1 VVKKEIMKLSEEG
14 IIYPISDSSW
24 VSRVHVVP
32 KKRDVTVVKNEKDE
46 LIPTRTITGHQM
58 CIDYRKL
65 NVATMKDHFPL
76 PFIDQMLERLANH
89 TYYCFLDGY
98 SGFFQIPIHPDDQ
111 EKTTFT
117 CPYGTFAY
125 RRMPF
130 GLCNAPTTFQ
140 RGMMS
145 IFTDMIEDIMEVFM
159 DDFLVYGSSFE
170 DCLEN
175 LYKVLARCEEKH
187 LVLNWKKCHFM
198 VQDEIILGH
207 RISEHVIEVDRANIE
222 VMTSL
227 QAPDNV
233 KAVRSF
239 LGNAGFYRRFIK
251 DFSKIARPMTALLCK
266 EVKFEFTQ
274 EFYDAFQQIKLALIS
289 APIVQPPD
297 WDLPFEVMC
306 DASDFAVGA
315 VLGQR
320 KDKKL
325 HAIYYASRTLD
336 DAKRN
341 YATTE
346 KEFLAV
352 VFAFEKFRSYLVGL
366 KVIVHTDHAALKYL
380 MQNKDAKPRLLR
392 WILLLQEFDIEV
404 RDKKGVEKCVADH
417 LSRIRID
424 DDVPIND
431 FLPEENIYMIDTA
444 EEYDCKCDKL
454 QNRVSLSI
462 DTPSMSIDTHISE
475 EVDIRSWGMV
485 SIDTTGTVDRHPS
498 ESTRNWSPTENCAVT
513 ALEKDYPWYADIVI
527 YLGADVELDNFIDYN
542 KKRFLREIRRYY
554 WDKPYLPI
562 SIVLMEF
569 IGEMHCCNRGS

>member
-1 VVKKEIMKLSEEG
+1 MKLSEEG

-98 SGFFQIPIHPDDQ
+98 SGFFQIPIHPDYQ

-239 LGNAGFYRRFIK
+239 LGNAGFYRRFMK

-336 DAKRN
+336 DAQRN

-352 VFAFEKFRSYLVGL
+352 LFAFEKFRSYLVGS
-366 KVIVHTDHAALKYL
+366 KV
-380 MQNKDAKPRLLR
+380 
-392 WILLLQEFDIEV
+392 
-404 RDKKGVEKCVADH
+404 C
-417 LSRIRID
+417 
-424 DDVPIND
+424 
-431 FLPEENIYMIDTA
+431 
-444 EEYDCKCDKL
+444 
-454 QNRVSLSI
+454 
-462 DTPSMSIDTHISE
+462 
-475 EVDIRSWGMV
+475 
-485 SIDTTGTVDRHPS
+485 
-498 ESTRNWSPTENCAVT
+498 
-513 ALEKDYPWYADIVI
+513 
-527 YLGADVELDNFIDYN
+527 
-542 KKRFLREIRRYY
+542 
-554 WDKPYLPI
+554 
-562 SIVLMEF
+562 
-569 IGEMHCCNRGS
+569 